1 MMRFT
6 HGIALTGILST
17 LCAGTAL
24 ADTTYQFTVPV
35 TLTLPSSY
43 SGDRTLKV
51 SCAIGGANI
60 TFDPAS
66 GKPSG
71 GGDRM
76 VTTDQ
81 PVTVKLN
88 ASDGSPTGGAADRE
102 ATSPQKL
109 TGSAAVTLR
118 YKADPTGTGLT
129 AGKVSTSGPTAY
141 VCWGLVGTN
150 SAYTT
155 PPLVQGS
162 LPVVAR

>member
-109 TGSAAVTLR
+109 TGSAAVTLT

>member
-6 HGIALTGILST
+6 FGIALTGILTS
-17 LCAGTAL
+17 LCAGAAL

-51 SCAIGGANI
+51 ACAIGGANI
-60 TFDPAS
+60 TFDPSS

-71 GGDRM
+71 GGSGM

-81 PVTVKLN
+81 PVTVKLS
-88 ASDGSPTGGAADRE
+88 AADGSPTGGAADRE
-102 ATSPQKL
+102 ATGGQKL
-109 TGSAAVTLR
+109 TGSAAVTLT
-118 YKADPTGTGLT
+118 YKAAPTGAGLS
-129 AGKVSTSGPTAY
+129 AGKASAPGPTAY

-155 PPLVQGS
+155 PPLVQGT

>member
-6 HGIALTGILST
+6 CGIALTGFLSS
-17 LCAGTAL
+17 LCAGVAL

-43 SGDRTLKV
+43 SGDLTLQV

-60 TFDPAS
+60 TFDPSS

-71 GGDRM
+71 GGAGM

-88 ASDGSPTGGAADRE
+88 AADGSPSGGAANRE
-102 ATSPQKL
+102 ATAPLKL
-109 TGSAAVTLR
+109 TGSADVTLT
-118 YKADPTGTGLT
+118 YKAAPIGAGLS
-129 AGKVSTSGPTAY
+129 AGQIATVGPTAY
-141 VCWGLVGTN
+141 VCWGLVGKN

-155 PPLVQGS
+155 PPIVQGR
-162 LPVVAR
+162 LPVVAK

>member
-6 HGIALTGILST
+6 HGIALTGIFSS
-17 LCAGTAL
+17 LCAGAAL

-60 TFDPAS
+60 TFDPSS

-71 GGDRM
+71 GGSGM

-81 PVTVKLN
+81 PVPVKLN
-88 ASDGSPTGGAADRE
+88 PTDGSPTGGAADRE
-102 ATSPQKL
+102 STAQKL
-109 TGSAAVTLR
+109 TGSAAVTLT
-118 YKADPTGTGLT
+118 YKAAPTGAGLS
-129 AGKVSTSGPTAY
+129 AGKASAPGPTAY

-155 PPLVQGS
+155 PPLVQGT